1 MATSMDVLAAEN
13 ARGDR
18 RPRFTM
24 RRIAFSVRV
33 TAGISLAVFVLLGAV
48 QFQTEPPRLTVVPSS
63 GPLGTVI
70 TVIGENFTGDGS
82 VAADGITVEDFPAG
96 FEPADVATD
105 GRFSANN
112 IIVTG
117 PGLGPKTVAVT
128 DSGGR
133 VASTI
138 FTVTRPTIALNSASA
153 TMGETVTITGAGW
166 VPSSSVLVVLN
177 ANQQDL
183 AVSVVVADTAG
194 GFETTI
200 DLPRA
205 VGIGSKEVSFRAS
218 DQSYLGNT
226 ALPQVLTVPAP
237 KLTLSPTAVEAGAVV
252 TLTASGFPPSAAL
265 SAFTI
270 GSLDIRDG
278 VLTTDSVGS
287 LTISFTVP
295 GLIGG
300 QLVSVNIGGTTV
312 STSILVENTAPRSN
326 PDPTPNPTV
335 AKSTI
340 DIFANLINNDNN
352 LVRIFRFDNS
362 TKTWDFYDPRPEFA
376 AANSL
381 NNITSGSIVWVNLSF
396 DQEFQGQDLFAGW
409 NQISL
414 R

>member
-1 MATSMDVLAAEN
+1 LAA
-13 ARGDR
+13 
-18 RPRFTM
+18 
-24 RRIAFSVRV
+24 
-33 TAGISLAVFVLLGAV
+33 
-48 QFQTEPPRLTVVPSS
+48 
-63 GPLGTVI
+63 
-70 TVIGENFTGDGS
+70 S
-82 VAADGITVEDFPAG
+82 VA
-96 FEPADVATD
+96 
-105 GRFSANN
+105 
-112 IIVTG
+112 
-117 PGLGPKTVAVT
+117 
-128 DSGGR
+128 
-133 VASTI
+133 
-138 FTVTRPTIALNSASA
+138 
-153 TMGETVTITGAGW
+153 
-166 VPSSSVLVVLN
+166 
-177 ANQQDL
+177 
-183 AVSVVVADTAG
+183 VADTAG

-226 ALPQVLTVPAP
+226 ALPQELTVPAP

-270 GSLDIRDG
+270 GSLDIMDG

-381 NNITSGSIVWVNLSF
+381 NNITSGSIVLVNLSF
-396 DQEFQGQDLFAGW
+396 DQEFQGHNLFAGW